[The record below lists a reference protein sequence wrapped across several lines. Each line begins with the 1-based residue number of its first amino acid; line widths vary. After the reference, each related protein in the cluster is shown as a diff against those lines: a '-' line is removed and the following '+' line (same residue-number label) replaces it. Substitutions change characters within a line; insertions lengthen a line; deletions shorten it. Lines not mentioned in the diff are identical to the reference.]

1 MRIEAGLYHNASA
14 PRQPHLNRPA
24 SRRGRLFRYSG
35 NFHRH
40 ELRCF
45 RFANTLL
52 PVVKLPIT
60 KTAITTERR
69 NSLSAR
75 NLFGNQTFATSPT
88 LPFARASSL
97 YTATRR
103 GDLQDGVYIALT
115 VLPGGGSCARAR

>member
-1 MRIEAGLYHNASA
+1 MRIEARLYHNASA

-24 SRRGRLFRYSG
+24 SRRGSPFRYSG
-35 NFHRH
+35 NFHRNK
-40 ELRCF
+40 LRCS

-75 NLFGNQTFATSPT
+75 NLFGNQPWPLRPLFRSPVLHPFT
-88 LPFARASSL
+88 LRHDEA
-97 YTATRR
+97 
-103 GDLQDGVYIALT
+103 ICKM
-115 VLPGGGSCARAR
+115 GST

>member
-24 SRRGRLFRYSG
+24 SRPGTVICYSG
-35 NFHRH
+35 NFHRNK
-40 ELRCF
+40 LRYY
-45 RFANTLL
+45 RFADTLL

-75 NLFGNQTFATSPT
+75 NLFGNQPPPLRPLFRSPLRHPST
-88 LPFARASSL
+88 LGHDQAI
-97 YTATRR
+97 YKM
-103 GDLQDGVYIALT
+103 
-115 VLPGGGSCARAR
+115 GST

>member
-1 MRIEAGLYHNASA
+1 MRIEAGFYHNDSA

-24 SRRGRLFRYSG
+24 SRRGSLFRYSG
-35 NFHRH
+35 NFHRNKI
-40 ELRCF
+40 RCS

-75 NLFGNQTFATSPT
+75 NLFGNQPSPLRPLFRSPVLHPST
-88 LPFARASSL
+88 LLHDEAI
-97 YTATRR
+97 YKM
-103 GDLQDGVYIALT
+103 
-115 VLPGGGSCARAR
+115 GST